1 MCDSVPVLDQ
11 FTHNR
16 QHTHCSTGT
25 EPTVF
30 TRMNFLFKKIN
41 FYDLFFFLFIV
52 HSVFSEFQDAKSV
65 VNSILLE
72 QNWSKIQIPR
82 FFLEVRELRNTLKH
96 TQKSE

>member
-1 MCDSVPVLDQ
+1 MIYFFKNKSV
-11 FTHNR
+11 
-16 QHTHCSTGT
+16 
-25 EPTVF
+25 
-30 TRMNFLFKKIN
+30 
-41 FYDLFFFLFIV
+41 LFIV

-65 VNSILLE
+65 VDSILLE